1 MNISRGLYHE
11 RYTWRKSPG
20 GTPGDRPVD
29 GEPRRPLTTPSDMAM
44 WKLSTLVF
52 FAYAAA
58 VACVLPGLARE
69 RRVRAVAAAALGLV
83 ITYAAGRVP
92 LYPVFHLWVLP
103 LAPLLIA
110 YWTSGLLF
118 VAPMPR
124 VEQILSSFDDRLR
137 IRWLAART
145 PHWLAQFLELAY
157 TGVYPLIP
165 VALGIHMTLT
175 HDANPDRF
183 WTVILTTDYICFA
196 MLPWIQTRPPRAL
209 EPGEPWRASFRTF
222 NFRILHRASIG
233 VNTFPSGHAA
243 EAVAAALLVA
253 DAPPAIAVWMAF
265 NALAISAGAVLGRY
279 HYAAD
284 ALAGAAVA
292 AAVWFVV

>member
-1 MNISRGLYHE
+1 
-11 RYTWRKSPG
+11 
-20 GTPGDRPVD
+20 
-29 GEPRRPLTTPSDMAM
+29 M
-44 WKLSTLVF
+44 WEICTLVF
-52 FAYAAA
+52 FGYAAA
-58 VACVLPGLARE
+58 VACVLPGLARG
-69 RRVRAVAAAALGLV
+69 RRARAVAAAALGLF
-83 ITYAAGRVP
+83 ITYAASSVP
-92 LYPVFHLWVLP
+92 LYPVLRLWVLP
-103 LAPLLIA
+103 LALLLVA

-118 VAPMPR
+118 VAPMPQ
-124 VEQILSSFDDRLR
+124 VEQLLFAFDERLR

-157 TGVYPLIP
+157 LGVYPLIP
-165 VALGIHMTLT
+165 VALGIHMTLAQS
-175 HDANPDRF
+175 ANADRF

-209 EPGEPWRASFRTF
+209 EPGEPWRASLRSF
-222 NFRILHRASIG
+222 NFRLLHRASIG

-265 NALAISAGAVLGRY
+265 NAVAISAGAVLGRY

-292 AAVWFVV
+292 AAVWLVV